1 MRRMRWG
8 GGGAALIH
16 APQSIANRAV
26 YSRETQLL
34 SFYMSLRYNIC
45 LSPTLGRSN
54 KEMQYTGV
62 NPKGIFTLVYLCPP
76 V

>member
-1 MRRMRWG
+1 MFPRPLT
-8 GGGAALIH
+8 AIYNPAIVKL
-16 APQSIANRAV
+16 
-26 YSRETQLL
+26 ETGF
-34 SFYMSLRYNIC
+34 SEGVVRI
-45 LSPTLGRSN
+45 GRSN